1 MNKKLWGVII
11 IFVAIASYGMYKV
24 IFYNP
29 IDSITKAKLDLSTA
43 ATKAT
48 ESPSALGPLAPQVND
63 NYLIGK
69 WQSTSDAGQIIEYQA
84 DNTFIEYTAAKPAA
98 KGTWKF
104 ETTAG
109 AAVGKGKVLKIS
121 INGRITT
128 YQILNLSATNLS
140 YITGVKKG
148 IESFSRLP

>member
-1 MNKKLWGVII
+1 M

-29 IDSITKAKLDLSTA
+29 IDSITKAKLDLTA
-43 ATKAT
+43 AAT
-48 ESPSALGPLAPQVND
+48 RAKESPSAIGPPAPQIND

-69 WQSTSDAGQIIEYQA
+69 WQSSSEAGQIIEYKA
-84 DNTFIEYTAAKPAA
+84 DNTFIEYAAAKPAA

-104 ETTAG
+104 EAIAGTA
-109 AAVGKGKVLKIS
+109 VDKGKVLKIS
-121 INGRITT
+121 INGQIMT